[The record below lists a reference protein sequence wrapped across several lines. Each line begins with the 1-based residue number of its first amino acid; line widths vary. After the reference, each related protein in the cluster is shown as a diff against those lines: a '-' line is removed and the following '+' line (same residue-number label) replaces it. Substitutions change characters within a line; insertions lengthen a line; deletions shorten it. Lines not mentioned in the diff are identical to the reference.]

1 MLRLLKDQDL
11 MGRIMPGSG
20 SFNPENSSIVLV
32 GSSKGIEETNNIE
45 GISDSSYILDGRY
58 RCLAEE

>member
-1 MLRLLKDQDL
+1 MLRPLKDL

-20 SFNPENSSIVLV
+20 SFNPESSSIVPV
-32 GSSKGIEETNNIE
+32 GSSKGIEEE
-45 GISDSSYILDGRY
+45 GIGDSSYILDGRY